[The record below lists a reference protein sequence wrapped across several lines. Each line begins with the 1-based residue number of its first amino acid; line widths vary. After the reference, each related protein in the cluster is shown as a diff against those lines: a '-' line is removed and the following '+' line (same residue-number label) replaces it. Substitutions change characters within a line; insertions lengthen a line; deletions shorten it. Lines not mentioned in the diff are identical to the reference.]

1 MRHEHKFIINE
12 YQRAIIQS
20 RIESVM
26 ERDNHVQNG
35 TYLITS
41 LYFDDFQNGCYLDN
55 EFGVDR
61 REKFRIRYYN
71 NNVDFMR
78 LELKSKLRGMC
89 DKKQCKISRE
99 QTDAYIRGVG
109 LCISDDMPQL
119 MRKLQTEFDTKC
131 LHPDII
137 VDYERIPYIYQTGN
151 VRITFDCNICASTD
165 INNFLSATYHKVPIL
180 PDGMLVLEIKYDD
193 ILPGFIED
201 IVQFGGLG
209 KETFSKFYLCKRQ
222 MVL

>member
-1 MRHEHKFIINE
+1 MRLEYKFIINE
-12 YQRAIIQS
+12 YQRAILQS

-26 ERDNHVQNG
+26 ERDLHVKDG

-41 LYFDDFQNGCYLDN
+41 LYFDDYQNGCYLDN

-71 NNVDFMR
+71 RDSNFMR

-89 DKKQCKISRE
+89 DKKQCKITRD
-99 QTDAYIRGVG
+99 QTDNFINGNG
-109 LCISDDMPQL
+109 LIVDEDMPSL
-119 MRKLQTEFDTKC
+119 LRKLQADFDTK
-131 LHPDII
+131 LLRPEII
-137 VDYERIPYIYQTGN
+137 VDYERIPYIYHTGN

-165 INNFLSATYHKVPIL
+165 ISNFLNASYHKIPIL
-180 PDGMLVLEIKYDD
+180 PDGMLVMEIKYDD

-201 IVQFGGLG
+201 IVQFSGLG